1 LESPG
6 LQPVMQMRNKY
17 NLKTRDGS
25 VMASE
30 IHNTINKVP
39 GV

>member
-1 LESPG
+1 
-6 LQPVMQMRNKY
+6 MQMRIKY

-30 IHNTINKVP
+30 IYNTINKVP
-39 GV
+39 GA